1 MTSFPIDIV
10 KIDQSFVRRM
20 LESAKD
26 EEIVRAVINLS
37 ATLGLRVIAEG
48 IETPGHLARLR
59 ELGCD
64 YGQGYLFSK
73 PVDAAAIETLLASQ
87 PVW

>member
-1 MTSFPIDIV
+1 M

-37 ATLGLRVIAEG
+37 STLGLRVIAEG
-48 IETPGHLARLR
+48 IETAEHLARLR

-64 YGQGYLFSK
+64 YGQGYFFSK
-73 PVDAAAIETLLASQ
+73 PVDAAAIETLLAAEK
-87 PVW
+87 VW

>member
-1 MTSFPIDIV
+1 M
-10 KIDQSFVRRM
+10 
-20 LESAKD
+20 SAKLRGK
-26 EEIVRAVINLS
+26 EENS
-37 ATLGLRVIAEG
+37 TPEG
-48 IETPGHLARLR
+48 IETAEHLARLR

-73 PVDAAAIETLLASQ
+73 PADAAAIEALLATG

>member
-1 MTSFPIDIV
+1 V

-20 LESAKD
+20 LTNAKD

-48 IETPGHLARLR
+48 IETAEHLKRLR

-73 PVDAAAIETLLASQ
+73 PVDAAAIETLLASNQ
-87 PVW
+87 TW

>member
-1 MTSFPIDIV
+1 
-10 KIDQSFVRRM
+10 
-20 LESAKD
+20 
-26 EEIVRAVINLS
+26 VINLS
-37 ATLGLRVIAEG
+37 ATLGLHVIAEG
-48 IETPGHLARLR
+48 IETAGHLARLR

-73 PVDAAAIETLLASQ
+73 PVDAAAIEALLASG